1 MEIACGHRVRDCGSQ
16 SACAAPRGRV
26 RLPERACGHKN
37 SVPIFWLDQ
46 KGLYIHHLIKH
57 GNGLWSS
64 CARLRLPERMCDSLS
79 ARAAS
84 RECVRLPER
93 ACGHKNN
100 VPIFW
105 LDQKELYIRHLIIL
119 YLVLYI
125 SLQQTCTPSVS
136 ELLHAFRCAV

>member
-1 MEIACGHRVRDCGSQ
+1 MEMACGPRARVCGTP
-16 SACAAPRGRV
+16 SACAAPRECV

-46 KGLYIHHLIKH
+46 KGLYIRHLIKH

-64 CARLRLPERMCDSLS
+64 CARLRLPERMCGSPS
-79 ARAAS
+79 ARVAS
-84 RECVRLPER
+84 RECVRRPER

-105 LDQKELYIRHLIIL
+105 LDQKELYICHLII
-119 YLVLYI
+119 I
-125 SLQQTCTPSVS
+125 
-136 ELLHAFRCAV
+136 